1 MLELNQ
7 FGQHVLVLLHFP
19 RQLNFP
25 LGFILRVFL
34 SLALPRAGFD
44 PRQIFLQLGVFVIQK
59 IHLLFVEFDGV
70 CEGFALQAEGFHKVA
85 VLSVW
90 HRLRNQG
97 MEYAVIDA
105 VGGFVAFGGGRT
117 SGEVF
122 AVLFDETFG
131 VEVAERHLGG
141 RGAEGEFGLFAAHQR
156 DVFARVLLMHNG

>member
-1 MLELNQ
+1 
-7 FGQHVLVLLHFP
+7 
-19 RQLNFP
+19 
-25 LGFILRVFL
+25 
-34 SLALPRAGFD
+34 
-44 PRQIFLQLGVFVIQK
+44 
-59 IHLLFVEFDGV
+59 
-70 CEGFALQAEGFHKVA
+70 
-85 VLSVW
+85 
-90 HRLRNQG
+90 

-117 SGEVF
+117 AGEVF